1 MGKSVRLRRA
11 TAGPPMGFFPLQE
24 FMDRLSNILSL
35 FSLGLIVLVL
45 SSLRREHIRVEYS
58 VSWLGAGA
66 VLLVISRSQRLM
78 NWMSD
83 TLGIADPPLALL
95 ITVFAVFLFVFY
107 RFSVMVSHL
116 KESNIAL
123 TQRVAILEYYV
134 RSGQQDG
141 RQA

>member
-1 MGKSVRLRRA
+1 
-11 TAGPPMGFFPLQE
+11 
-24 FMDRLSNILSL
+24 MDRLSNILSL

-45 SSLRREHIRVEYS
+45 ASLRREHIRVEYS
-58 VSWLGAGA
+58 VSWLGAGV
-66 VLLVISRSQRLM
+66 VLLGISRSPRLM
-78 NWMSD
+78 DWLSD
-83 TLGIADPPLALL
+83 LLGIANAPLALL
-95 ITVFAVFLFVFY
+95 VAVFAVFLFVFY

-141 RQA
+141 REA